1 MSRIIQRLVNFK
13 SSFLLLEKSIN
24 AYNSDK
30 NNEVF
35 HLAVIQSFEIIFEL
49 SWKLMKDYLFLQ
61 GIELYTPRE
70 VIKESFSINFLE
82 DGQLWIDMLAD
93 RNASSHEYS
102 NEKIFIILEKI
113 SNIYFSEFKKLE
125 KLVEAKI
132 L

>member
-13 SSFLLLEKSIN
+13 SSLLLLEKSIN

-82 DGQLWIDMLAD
+82 DGQLWIDMLVD
-93 RNASSHEYS
+93 RNAASYEYS
-102 NEKIFIILEKI
+102 NEKILIILEKI
-113 SNIYFSEFKKLE
+113 SNIYFFEFKKLE

>member
-13 SSFLLLEKSIN
+13 SSLLLLEKSIN

-113 SNIYFSEFKKLE
+113 SNIYFTEFKKLE
-125 KLVEAKI
+125 KLIEAKI

>member
-1 MSRIIQRLVNFK
+1 MSRINQRLVNFK
-13 SSFLLLEKSIN
+13 SSLLLLEKSIN

-113 SNIYFSEFKKLE
+113 SNIYFFEFKKLE

>member
-1 MSRIIQRLVNFK
+1 MSRINQRLVNFK
-13 SSFLLLEKSIN
+13 NALLLLQKSIN
-24 AYNSDK
+24 SYNSDK

-35 HLAVIQSFEIIFEL
+35 HLAVIQSFEIVFEL